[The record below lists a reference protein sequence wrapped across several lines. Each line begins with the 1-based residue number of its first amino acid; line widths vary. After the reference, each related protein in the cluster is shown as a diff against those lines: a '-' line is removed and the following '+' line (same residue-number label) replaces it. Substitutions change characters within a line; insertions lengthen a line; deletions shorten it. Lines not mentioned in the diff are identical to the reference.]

1 MHGKCV
7 LYMVMAIVSE
17 LIATTSLKLSDGF
30 THPGFLVLTIV
41 GYVVS
46 FTLLT
51 LMLKEMSLGL
61 VYGIWGG
68 AGTLLTTIVGIVIWD
83 DPFSLVIGIGM
94 VAVVAGIA
102 LMSIGEDKAAAEQAA
117 SKAQA

>member
-1 MHGKCV
+1 MRGKCV
-7 LYMVMAIVSE
+7 LYMVVAIVSE
-17 LIATTSLKLSDGF
+17 VMATTCLKLSEGF
-30 THPGFLVLTIV
+30 THPAFGIVTAV
-41 GYVVS
+41 GYVLA

-51 LMLKEMSLGL
+51 LMLKDMSLGL

-68 AGTLLTTIVGIVIWD
+68 AGTMLTTIVGIVIWN

-102 LMSIGEDKAAAEQAA
+102 LLSIGEDKVAAEQAA
-117 SKAQA
+117 AQTKA